1 MKTFLL
7 LFDCFNTL
15 VCTNTQ
21 NFLED
26 NSNDDND
33 YNKLDYYIK
42 IFSSNVP
49 LDNISFH

>member
-1 MKTFLL
+1 MKNFLL

-15 VCTNTQ
+15 VCKYHNNNN

-26 NSNDDND
+26 NNDND

-42 IFSSNVP
+42 IFRP
-49 LDNISFH
+49 LLGKYYK